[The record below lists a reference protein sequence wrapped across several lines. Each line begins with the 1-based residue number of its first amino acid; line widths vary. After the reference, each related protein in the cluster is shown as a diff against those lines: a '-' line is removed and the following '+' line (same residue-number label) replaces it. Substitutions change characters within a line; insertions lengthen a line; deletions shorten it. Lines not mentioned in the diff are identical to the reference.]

1 MRNIGLIFCLLLF
14 IETLV
19 YSQKFNVFIEESGPH
34 AEFVDSV
41 WGVLFDSL
49 RSWGA
54 RLTISTQP
62 NNWNPSELDSYDVIW
77 LIGSD
82 LVPHPYND
90 SQKIFLQN
98 RIKDCRKVILWIYGS
113 TLSPED
119 RFINILLDTNW
130 ETTVSI
136 SYYTSGVAPN
146 YIASRIIFKFSFSE
160 GIDSLMLYNPMVVN
174 CGNNCYPFILFEYNG
189 IPYPAGV
196 ISYPYVNQNNCG
208 YLLIME
214 GTDTWETYAYF
225 PPVNPDLSEWRMFRL
240 PKNFLL
246 NSISEPDCRFPCSVP
261 EPYQISVT
269 SIPPC
274 ANPGDTVRICGRNL
288 WRGKTESLGGDI
300 EIYIGATEPVP
311 HEYDTIVI
319 PIRYSQDYT
328 GDSTW
333 LEFIMPD
340 LPPGTY
346 PIRLGHK
353 AITFDA
359 GDIIVPCPM
368 VTEIPECA
376 NPGDTVIVSGVNL
389 LPDIV
394 IQIDD
399 TIIEPIN
406 YALGYDT
413 LEFVCPSL
421 PAGAH
426 DISFFWDT
434 LEIFSGSI
442 LIPCPPTIEIP
453 ECANPGDTVVVSGV
467 NLFPDIVIQIGDLII
482 EPISY
487 ALGYDTLEFI
497 CPSIPSGAHQISFF
511 WDTLEIFSGS
521 ILIPCPTAS
530 ASFPEC
536 ADPGDVVTIS
546 GENLIEPIRIV
557 VGDSVVSAVSYSED
571 RSRVSF
577 RCPWLPRGRYQVNL
591 SWHDMFVASGTIEIP
606 CPHRCERFPNP
617 ITPNF
622 DAIND
627 LRSSSSMGY
636 LSNPPEFTF
645 LIFTDTRY
653 RR

>member
-1 MRNIGLIFCLLLF
+1 MKERIIGLLIIIYLF
-14 IETLV
+14 NIILC
-19 YSQKFNVFIEESGPH
+19 QNI
-34 AEFVDSV
+34 FVDYACRAHEFPDE
-41 WGVLFDSL
+41 WNYTFDSL

-54 RLTISTQP
+54 SIYF
-62 NNWNPSELDSYDVIW
+62 PSALHDWSPQEIEYCDQVW
-77 LIGSD
+77 LIGDTIGNYSEA
-82 LVPHPYND
+82 
-90 SQKIFLQN
+90 QKISLIRHLLN
-98 RIKDCRKVILWIYGS
+98 KKKL
-113 TLSPED
+113 
-119 RFINILLDTNW
+119 ILLWTL
-130 ETTVSI
+130 
-136 SYYTSGVAPN
+136 YPFPN
-146 YIASRIIFKFSFSE
+146 YSNFLNEFLMDTTFWKTTAEVYGENLPPERYITKMIFNYYNFTN
-160 GIDSLMLYNPMVVN
+160 GIDSLYFVSIGGFIN
-174 CGNNCYPFILFEYNG
+174 CGNNCYPFIFREYHDN
-189 IPYPAGV
+189 PPF
-196 ISYPYVNQNNCG
+196 
-208 YLLIME
+208 
-214 GTDTWETYAYF
+214 F
-225 PPVNPDLSEWRMFRL
+225 PPNVIEYDTL
-240 PKNFLL
+240 PVAAIIFPFIDRIDCSYILILTVFHSYENMEFDYINYYGCQNYKLLKNFFFAP
-246 NSISEPDCRFPCSVP
+246 NSLDFPCPVP

-368 VTEIPECA
+368 VAEIPECA
-376 NPGDTVIVSGVNL
+376 NSGDTVVVSGINL

-406 YALGYDT
+406 YALEYDT

-421 PAGAH
+421 P
-426 DISFFWDT
+426 
-434 LEIFSGSI
+434 
-442 LIPCPPTIEIP
+442 
-453 ECANPGDTVVVSGV
+453 PGDH
-467 NLFPDIVIQIGDLII
+467 D
-482 EPISY
+482 
-487 ALGYDTLEFI
+487 
-497 CPSIPSGAHQISFF
+497 ISFF

-536 ADPGDVVTIS
+536 ADPGDTITIS
-546 GENLIEPIRIV
+546 GENLVEPISIT
-557 VGDSVVSAVSYSED
+557 VGDSVVSSVSYSED
-571 RSRVSF
+571 RSKVSF
-577 RCPWLPRGRYQVNL
+577 RCPWLPRGQYQVNL

-627 LRSSSSMGY
+627 FAQFEFDEIFVKPARIHIFDIHGHEIWTIDVPAG
-636 LSNPPEFTF
+636 LSAKQHARWDGTDDSGNPVPEGVYIYT
-645 LIFTDTRY
+645 IEVAGEIVCEGTVTVAR
-653 RR
+653 